1 MRMKLAFVALITVPA
16 FAAAPVAAP
25 PLFDVRVAVPQNQG
39 PQDVQMLQREF
50 PVGGSSGWHTH
61 PGMEIAYLLS
71 GEMLLRRAGAP
82 PRVMKPGEHFVMP
95 RGVAHSGFNVGR
107 EPARLVIAYVVDR
120 RAPVR
125 SEVPVPKEP

>member
-1 MRMKLAFVALITVPA
+1 MRKSLVLASIIALPA
-16 FAAAPVAAP
+16 LAAAPVIAP
-25 PLFDVRVAVPQNQG
+25 PLFDVRVPVPRDQG

-61 PGMEIAYLLS
+61 PGMEIAYLIS

-107 EPARLVIAYVVDR
+107 EPARLVVTYVVDR